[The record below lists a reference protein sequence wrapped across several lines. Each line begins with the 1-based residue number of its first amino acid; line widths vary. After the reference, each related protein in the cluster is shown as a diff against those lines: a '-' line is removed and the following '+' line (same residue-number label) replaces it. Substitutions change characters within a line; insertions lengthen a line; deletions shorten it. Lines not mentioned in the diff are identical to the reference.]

1 MPRLA
6 TILVIGGLLGGVAS
20 TSAYSQELAHA
31 QEPVKT
37 KMVFMTDHG
46 AEIVL
51 SATRCEGFVMLE
63 GPADHVA
70 VVRDGLVQSGL
81 PSGTII
87 ARPVRSGDAPNL

>member
-37 KMVFMTDHG
+37 KMVFLTDHG

-51 SATRCEGFVMLE
+51 SVTRCEGFLILE
-63 GPADHVA
+63 GPAEHVA
-70 VVRDGLVQSGL
+70 LGRDGLVQSGL

-87 ARPVRSGDAPNL
+87 ARPVRSSDARAL